1 MYDQNGQVFKEVV
14 AQRPPDAYQNGRD
27 WSRRTGRQ
35 PRRGRGGQGMKGARS
50 LADMAVHT
58 IAENI
63 GDVEEHHLAREDL
76 PRRYL
81 WRIWRLLENRGVC
94 FQAWKVFSKF
104 LLVEHD
110 EKTLGLYRYRQHI
123 CQPSGV
129 SLRHYLKPLESP
141 NVDFVTHLT
150 ITGSCSFGE
159 NELLALPKLRN
170 LAILEIIEPASSA
183 SVMDEQHAPS
193 FPKVDDRLVRSWSEM
208 DDPFPLLRV
217 LRLWGDESVTTHSLL
232 YVSKFPALALYD
244 VNASR
249 SDWRDAWGAAEENG
263 WEVDE
268 PLHGPHD
275 SLLWYLLLF
284 DGAVDT
290 AEGKDSKPRQL
301 QGMARNIDDG
311 LMNFCQS
318 SNQPITIKP
327 SSPDGQDAPPFL
339 DHLSD
344 AAKRNLSMYVDVPGY
359 EAQTCKGF
367 PFETWGFW
375 LYSFLG
381 QLTGDADL
389 KRAGQK
395 TGTLLK
401 VVSEQLVLPAKPLA
415 CLQLGHCGSGRPGI
429 TPAVSY
435 VRRGLFATCRYT
447 FFRRSSGL
455 AKQEPARKPTES
467 LRPKVELGKV
477 ETGLNPNRKKR
488 RRLDDILQSFMGS

>member
-1 MYDQNGQVFKEVV
+1 
-14 AQRPPDAYQNGRD
+14 
-27 WSRRTGRQ
+27 
-35 PRRGRGGQGMKGARS
+35 
-50 LADMAVHT
+50 MAVHT

-63 GDVEEHHLAREDL
+63 GDVEEQHLAREDL

-104 LLVEHD
+104 LLAEDD

-123 CQPSGV
+123 CQPSAP

-159 NELLALPKLRN
+159 NELLALAKLKN

-183 SVMDEQHAPS
+183 SAYDEHQQHAS

-217 LRLWGDESVTTHSLL
+217 LRLWGDESVTTRSLQ
-232 YVSKFPALALYD
+232 YVSKFPSLALYD

-249 SDWRDAWGAAEENG
+249 SDWRDAWAAAEENC
-263 WEVDE
+263 WDLDE

-284 DGAVDT
+284 DGAV
-290 AEGKDSKPRQL
+290 EGTKEDSKPRQL

-318 SNQPITIKP
+318 SNQPITIDA
-327 SSPDGQDAPPFL
+327 SGQDSAPLFL
-339 DHLSD
+339 DHLSE

-381 QLTGDADL
+381 QLSGDADL
-389 KRAGQK
+389 KRAGLK
-395 TGTLLK
+395 TSTLTA
-401 VVSEQLVLPAKPLA
+401 VSEKLVLPAKPPA

-435 VRRGLFATCRYT
+435 VRRGLFATSRYT
-447 FFRRSSGL
+447 FFRRPSGVGSKLESSV
-455 AKQEPARKPTES
+455 RKPTES

>member
-1 MYDQNGQVFKEVV
+1 MYDQTGQVFTEVV
-14 AQRPPDAYQNGRD
+14 ARRPPDAYQNGRD
-27 WSRRTGRQ
+27 WSRRTGRL
-35 PRRGRGGQGMKGARS
+35 PRRGRGGQGRKGPRS

-63 GDVEEHHLAREDL
+63 GDVEEQHLTREDL

-104 LLVEHD
+104 LLAEDD

-123 CQPSGV
+123 CQPSEN
-129 SLRHYLKPLESP
+129 LRHYLKPLESP
-141 NVDFVTHLT
+141 TFDFVTHLN

-159 NELLALPKLRN
+159 NELLALARLKN
-170 LAILEIIEPASSA
+170 LAILEIIESA
-183 SVMDEQHAPS
+183 DEQRTI
-193 FPKVDDRLVRSWSEM
+193 FPRVDDRLVRSWSEM

-217 LRLWGDESVTTHSLL
+217 LRLWGDESITKHSLQ

-249 SDWRDAWGAAEENG
+249 SDWRGAGDAALDEG
-263 WEVDE
+263 WEMDE

-275 SLLWYLLLF
+275 SLLWYLMLF
-284 DGAVDT
+284 DAV
-290 AEGKDSKPRQL
+290 EESKPRQL

-318 SNQPITIKP
+318 SNQPITINRN
-327 SSPDGQDAPPFL
+327 QDAPSFL

-367 PFETWGFW
+367 PFETWAFW
-375 LYSFLG
+375 LYSFIG
-381 QLTGDADL
+381 QLTKDEDL
-389 KRAGQK
+389 TRAGLK
-395 TGTLLK
+395 TELK
-401 VVSEQLVLPAKPLA
+401 AVSEQLVLPAKPLA

-435 VRRGLFATCRYT
+435 VRRGLFATSRYT
-447 FFRRSSGL
+447 FFRRSSAGS
-455 AKQEPARKPTES
+455 KQESVRKPTES
-467 LRPKVELGKV
+467 LRPTVELGKV